1 MRESKAHRCA
11 CTIERKIAA
20 LLPERYRKASLKD
33 FHGDTLASVVAWL
46 HKPTDGLFVTGPVG
60 TGKTHLAAATIRR
73 LTESNIDA
81 TFKRCA
87 QFYEDIREMFRL
99 NNSESFMLSLLERT
113 RILILDDL
121 GAGSLSD
128 CERRFTLE
136 ILDRRMN
143 RLRPTVVTSNWSLKN
158 IAEKMDDRIASRLS
172 AFTGIELS
180 GQDLRLRRAS

>member
-1 MRESKAHRCA
+1 
-11 CTIERKIAA
+11 
-20 LLPERYRKASLKD
+20 
-33 FHGDTLASVVAWL
+33 
-46 HKPTDGLFVTGPVG
+46 VG
-60 TGKTHLAAATIRR
+60 IGKTHLAASMIRR
-73 LTESNIDA
+73 LIESNVNV
-81 TFKRCA
+81 TFCRCA
-87 QFYEDIREMFRL
+87 QFYADIREIFRRD
-99 NNSESFMLSLLERT
+99 NSERPVLSRLEHT

-143 RLRPTVVTSNWSLKN
+143 RLKPTVVTSNWSLAG

-180 GQDLRLRRAS
+180 GQDLRLRRAN